1 MIWCKSLHNSRYSTP
16 WHVRN
21 QKDPRLKCFD
31 KRREREFKKKRESSL
46 NASDLSYPLICMYI
60 RPSVKIIRHIWATG
74 TVFRVI
80 RTLIIDLVSPTHSW
94 RWDLCTFIK
103 PLNLVMFIKLHNPY
117 VYVYGSD
124 HKIHNRFD
132 PIDHQLRYSKR
143 SRSDRDELYKHT
155 VITNKERWAFLV
167 WHEFIQS
174 NEQCLFV
181 TLVDSIQ
188 PIQS

>member
-1 MIWCKSLHNSRYSTP
+1 MLYSLTREEPKGST
-16 WHVRN
+16 
-21 QKDPRLKCFD
+21 LKVFWQETR
-31 KRREREFKKKRESSL
+31 KGIKKKERKSSL

-60 RPSVKIIRHIWATG
+60 RPSVKIIRHIWAIG

-94 RWDLCTFIK
+94 RWDLRTFIK
-103 PLNLVMFIKLHNPY
+103 PLNLVMFVKLHNPY